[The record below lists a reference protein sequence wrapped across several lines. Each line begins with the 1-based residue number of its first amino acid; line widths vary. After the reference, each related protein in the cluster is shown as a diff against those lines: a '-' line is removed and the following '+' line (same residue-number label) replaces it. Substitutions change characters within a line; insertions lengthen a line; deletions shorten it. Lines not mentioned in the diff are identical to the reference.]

1 MKASPIQ
8 VIAVAGACR
17 SLGAARQDVQ
27 QTVEHLAERL
37 PRVPGEHR
45 SPSCPGRNW
54 LSAIRAAAQ
63 GRRHVQ
69 DGLAFL
75 QAAASTLD
83 EMTILLDRASDLART
98 ARSLDAS
105 EIERSHQDAAFQ
117 SLLDGLDQVLARA
130 EFNGER
136 LFTSVPLQIP
146 LGKAGTLAI
155 SLGNLVAGLSG
166 DLKSAPG
173 TRTVLQGILEDR
185 NTVAQVRAELG
196 SSALRLTAL
205 ADALGVEVE
214 NLSVAQS
221 QVRDAFLANEVLN
234 LAKLQILNQRDT
246 SPLRHAAGDGGE
258 IFDLIR

>member
-1 MKASPIQ
+1 MKASPLQ
-8 VIAVAGACR
+8 VIAAAGACR
-17 SLGAARQDVQ
+17 SLGAAREDVQ
-27 QTVEHLAERL
+27 HTVEHLADTL
-37 PRVPGEHR
+37 SGTPGAHR
-45 SPSCPGRNW
+45 PAPSPGRNW
-54 LSAIRAAAQ
+54 LPAIRAAAQ
-63 GRRHVQ
+63 GRRHAQ

-83 EMTILLDRASDLART
+83 EMTILLDRANTLAQT
-98 ARSLDAS
+98 ALSFDVS
-105 EIERSHQDAAFQ
+105 EIERNHQDAAFQ
-117 SLLDGLDQVLARA
+117 SLLDGLGQVLVRA
-130 EFNGER
+130 DFNGEP

-146 LGKAGTLAI
+146 LGKAGILEI
-155 SLGNLVAGLSG
+155 SLGSFVAGLSG

-173 TRTVLQGILEDR
+173 TRAVLQGILEDR
-185 NTVAQVRAELG
+185 NAIAQVRADLEG
-196 SSALRLTAL
+196 NTLRLTAL

-246 SPLRHAAGDGGE
+246 SPLRHAVGDGGE